1 MEPHEVPPLFQS
13 DNEVGNIA
21 LLDSGISFLE
31 DKVQEIGNE
40 IEDRKVKSK
49 KKKKKNEVNI
59 VVKFSI

>member
-40 IEDRKVKSK
+40 IEDRKVKL
-49 KKKKKNEVNI
+49 
-59 VVKFSI
+59 